1 MTHLQHFSEV
11 STSLPPDKRR
21 FAETKKDGRPF
32 YVAVKRRRQRL
43 WVPQTAIP
51 KSHKG
56 SASKKFNA
64 SWGSRKMAFFFC
76 CWWPGLPFLRGNLI
90 LGKGKHLQAISMLL
104 VGSEGEFFHQLVVY
118 HVKLHG
124 WRKNLRIKG
133 YFCLGSPI
141 IRCFYINSFGI
152 NQRPGKA
159 SPWEKNDLDHTWNHA
174 WYTYQLVNHNQHSF
188 FVGSAKDPHLFFSF
202 DFDSKEYSW
211 NTSENTTS
219 SDDSSYF

>member
-1 MTHLQHFSEV
+1 M
-11 STSLPPDKRR
+11 STVLRR
-21 FAETKKDGRPF
+21 
-32 YVAVKRRRQRL
+32 VKRFFNGL

-56 SASKKFNA
+56 SASKKFSA
-64 SWGSRKMAFFFC
+64 SWGSRKAAFFFVGEF
-76 CWWPGLPFLRGNLI
+76 WWSFLRGESHTWKRKTSPGHIN
-90 LGKGKHLQAISMLL
+90 
-104 VGSEGEFFHQLVVY
+104 VTGSCEGEFYHQLVVY

-124 WRKNLRIKG
+124 WRKNLIIKG

-159 SPWEKNDLDHTWNHA
+159 SPWEKNDLDHTWNHV
-174 WYTYQLVNHNQHSF
+174 WYTCQLVNHNQHSF
-188 FVGSAKDPHLFFSF
+188 FVGSAKDPHLFFSL

-211 NTSENTTS
+211 NNSKNTTS
-219 SDDSSYF
+219 LDDSSCL